1 MKRVN
6 LKLGLVLVPII
17 MTFSL
22 GIATAQSKKE
32 KIELLNFRVD
42 SLTQVLFNERKDFV
56 LSNGKLHK
64 ENSDLIFINSEL
76 KIKID
81 SLKLQFKIEKEGNLI
96 LENQLSVLRDSL
108 QQLIDQNVKLKRE
121 LAMKEKNS
129 EVQSQENNSKVIE
142 TIVSGDYLLSFS
154 STDSFPPTDI
164 YGDLSQRINL
174 IENIGNYYERALKIQ
189 NYLSVKFK
197 DYFYTTSSELV
208 LKLTGGK
215 TISFL
220 KKDSKDG
227 RCITF
232 EHYFNEIDYFL
243 LRVLWDEGGCWMLVN
258 RKNGLKL
265 KINGL
270 PYISPDNK
278 LIITTNCD
286 QWGGYDFNG
295 IELFSIQPDT
305 LKVEFREETKFGP
318 RSVKWISENRFLI
331 ERGIIKENEST
342 GDSQEITD
350 FKSVLIEK
358 RNSK

>member
-6 LKLGLVLVPII
+6 LFLGSVLAPIV
-17 MTFSL
+17 MTLSL
-22 GIATAQSKKE
+22 GSAIAQSKKE

-56 LSNGKLHK
+56 LSNGKLQN
-64 ENSDLIFINSEL
+64 ENSGLIFINSEL

-81 SLKLQFKIEKEGNLI
+81 SLNLQLLIEKEGKLI
-96 LENQLSVLRDSL
+96 LENQHSLLRDSL

-129 EVQSQENNSKVIE
+129 EVQSQENNAKVIE
-142 TIVSGDYLLSFS
+142 TIVAGEYLLSFS

-174 IENIGNYYERALKIQ
+174 IENIGNNYERALQIQ
-189 NYLSVKFK
+189 NYLSEKSK

-227 RCITF
+227 SCITF
-232 EHYFNEIDYFL
+232 EHYFKEIDYFL
-243 LRVLWDEGGCWMLVN
+243 LRVFWDEGGCWMLVN

-278 LIITTNCD
+278 LIITTNSD
-286 QWGGYDFNG
+286 LWSGYDFNG
-295 IELFSIQPDT
+295 IELYSIQPNS

-318 RSVKWISENRFLI
+318 RNVKWISENRFLI
-331 ERGIIKENEST
+331 ERGIIKTDEST
-342 GDSQEITD
+342 EESQEVTD
-350 FKSVLIEK
+350 FMSVLIEK
-358 RNSK
+358 RNAQ